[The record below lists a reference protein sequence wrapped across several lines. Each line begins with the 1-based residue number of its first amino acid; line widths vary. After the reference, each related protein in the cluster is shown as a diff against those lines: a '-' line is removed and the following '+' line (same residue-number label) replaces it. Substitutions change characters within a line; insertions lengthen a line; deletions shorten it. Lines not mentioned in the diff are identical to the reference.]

1 MGHTL
6 WRIPRAC
13 KEIRMSA
20 AWLSQVE
27 LPCTAGFPVV
37 WSSLL
42 AESGVEGSTFAGLLA
57 AYLLVYLLDKIL
69 VLAVA
74 IVTLRMSRMQET
86 HGRTLKL
93 VGGMVM
99 LALGIVMLVAPGMME
114 SLGGSLLVIG
124 LALAGALGVLAVGGR
139 RAAGGPANSRVWWL
153 RWGVGGGRR
162 LPCGNP

>member
-1 MGHTL
+1 
-6 WRIPRAC
+6 
-13 KEIRMSA
+13 MSA

-57 AYLLVYLLDKIL
+57 AYLLVYLLDEIL

-124 LALAGALGVLAVGGR
+124 LALAGALGVMAV
-139 RAAGGPANSRVWWL
+139 SRL
-153 RWGVGGGRR
+153 RGA
-162 LPCGNP
+162 

>member
-57 AYLLVYLLDKIL
+57 AYLLVYLLDEIL

-124 LALAGALGVLAVGGR
+124 LALAGALGVMAVSRLRGALRPAYSTVMVMTSEVSGG
-139 RAAGGPANSRVWWL
+139 SKL
-153 RWGVGGGRR
+153 T
-162 LPCGNP
+162 